1 MVFTV
6 VQLQCYSD
14 VWLFSVIQLFGYSV
28 LFGCEIEM
36 LHFFEKNL
44 CAKNTNF
51 LDRSQ
56 KNCVSSFRSLDVRK
70 GEVIKISPILEEAKD
85 DSVEKKL
92 CGHFQPVRH
101 LENRC
106 VQHLLF

>member
-1 MVFTV
+1 M
-6 VQLQCYSD
+6 
-14 VWLFSVIQLFGYSV
+14 FGYSV
-28 LFGCEIEM
+28 LFSCSVIRCYSVVR
-36 LHFFEKNL
+36 LRCYTSLKRIF
-44 CAKNTNF
+44 AQKNTNF